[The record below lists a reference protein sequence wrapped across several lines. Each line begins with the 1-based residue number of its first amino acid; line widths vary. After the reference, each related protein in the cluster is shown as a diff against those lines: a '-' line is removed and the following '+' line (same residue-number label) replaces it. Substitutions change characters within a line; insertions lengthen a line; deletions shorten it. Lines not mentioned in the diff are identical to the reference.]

1 MRALPLVKTL
11 ALLLLLF
18 LGLLYCKSTKAPS
31 GGPTAIPSTDNPL
44 RKEVV
49 DLALQQQGKKYKYAG
64 RDPRSGFD
72 CSGLTYYAMG
82 EYGIDLPP
90 VSGLQAQEGR
100 EVPLSQVQPGDIIYY
115 RRSPNSSVFHVSL
128 VVSNGK
134 DGITVVHSV
143 SRGVVVENIT
153 TSTYWKPKIAGARN
167 VIGR

>member
-1 MRALPLVKTL
+1 MRRFPW
-11 ALLLLLF
+11 LLF
-18 LGLLYCKSTKAPS
+18 LLVGVMYCKSTKAPP
-31 GGPTAIPSTDNPL
+31 GGYSEIPATDNPL

-49 DLALQQQGKKYKYAG
+49 DLALQQEGKRYKSAG

-72 CSGLTYYAMG
+72 CSGLTYYVMG
-82 EYGIDLPP
+82 QNGIDLPP
-90 VSGLQAQEGR
+90 VSGLQAQEGQ
-100 EVPLSQVQPGDIIYY
+100 EVPLRRVQPGDIIYY
-115 RRSPNSSVFHVSL
+115 QRSPGSRVFHVSL
-128 VVSNGK
+128 VVANGK